1 MSLLVSKRTAL
12 WTVKM
17 LERRKRES
25 TYVTKLYC
33 FINHNLFYCIAQS
46 QIHSTSQEWIRSKPS
61 ALNAPLTS
69 GLAAGYLLILFLRS
83 VRSHIYCDHS
93 CPSDLSYCRGQWIT
107 LKELLWKALSFMLD
121 PCQPHYFMSMN
132 NQTIELIWLC
142 HSWCFIAF
150 NLGM

>member
-1 MSLLVSKRTAL
+1 MSLLVSKRAAL

-17 LERRKRES
+17 LERRKQKS
-25 TYVTKLYC
+25 TYVIKFTASLITI
-33 FINHNLFYCIAQS
+33 FFYCIAQS
-46 QIHSTSQEWIRSKPS
+46 QIRSVSWEWVRSKPS

-69 GLAAGYLLILFLRS
+69 GLAAGYLLILLLRN
-83 VRSHIYCDHS
+83 VRSHIYWDHS
-93 CPSDLSYCRGQWIT
+93 SPSDLSYCRGQWIT

-121 PCQPHYFMSMN
+121 PCQLHCFMSMN

-142 HSWCFIAF
+142 HSWSFIAF